1 MRFVHNAWTGDR
13 WLRGAHMKI
22 RTREVLHEQLH
33 PLALVAK
40 EVVDFG

>member
-1 MRFVHNAWTGDR
+1 MRFVRNAWTGDR

-22 RTREVLHEQLH
+22 LHEQLH

-40 EVVDFG
+40 EVVYLA